1 MAARLNPRHQT
12 MVREKIRAAQ
22 LVKALEEHVLE
33 DRKMSAS
40 AVTAALG
47 LLKKC
52 VPDLSATELTGA
64 PDEDGN
70 AQPLTHR
77 VIFGKDA

>member
-12 MVREKIRAAQ
+12 MVREKIRAAN
-22 LVKALEEHVLE
+22 LIKALEEHVFE
-33 DRKMSAS
+33 GRVMAPS

-64 PDEDGN
+64 PDEEGN
-70 AQPLTHR
+70 PQPVTHR
-77 VIFGKDA
+77 VVFGQ